1 MTYAS
6 SILGI
11 LPGGR
16 RATGIS
22 QLLDKLESYLPPAQV
37 ERVRDAYDFGAERH
51 RGQKRVSGEP
61 YITHPVAVA
70 DILADLRLDAD
81 TIAAAIL
88 HDVIEDTP
96 TAKAEIASL
105 FGGKVAEL
113 VDGVSKLDQIQFKNR
128 QEAQA
133 ESFRKMLLAMV
144 RDIRVIMVKLA
155 DRMHN
160 MRTLGVMPPP
170 KRRRT
175 ARETLDIY
183 APIAERLGLYTVK
196 LELEDLGF
204 RALYPRR
211 YRVLERELRR
221 ARGNQKEFLTKI
233 SDALKAALAKN
244 SLDARVEAREKH
256 LYSIYKKML
265 TKGISINEM
274 VDVYGFRI
282 IVDSKDTC
290 YRALGIVHGLYK
302 PMPGRFK
309 DYIAIP
315 RINGYQSLHTTLFGP
330 NGIPV
335 EVQIRTEDMHGVAE
349 SGIAAHWK
357 YKTGETTEGDVEHD
371 RARQWLTG
379 LVQIQEGG
387 SSEEFLESVKVDL
400 FPDKVYV
407 FTPKGAILRLASGA
421 TAVDFAYAIHTDVG
435 NRTVA
440 AKVDRRLVP
449 LRTPLRNGQTV
460 EIITAKG
467 AHPNPAWASFVMTAK
482 ARAAIRHYV
491 RNLKRGEAAE
501 LGRRLL
507 SQALDEFSMSLK
519 KIPAQRM
526 QHVLHELN
534 LVDAKE
540 LFEKIGLG
548 ERLAPLVARSLLPS
562 DEPSEARQEQAA
574 HTAART
580 DSSLAGASTSVPGTE
595 AADGAQDSAPAD
607 GAAPGESPAD
617 EPLSIA
623 GTEGLLVNYARC
635 CFPIPNDPVMAQL
648 SAGRGI
654 LVHRENCGKLA
665 DFRKNPDQWISVQWV
680 ENPEKLFAAEIK
692 VDVSNRMGVLAV
704 VASGI
709 AATETNIDHVSL
721 FERDGDSSSLKF
733 ELQVRDRAHLARI
746 IKTVRRMPDVLR
758 VARSL
763 AAKTS

>member
-1 MTYAS
+1 MNYAS
-6 SILGI
+6 SILGF

-22 QLLDKLESYLPPAQV
+22 QLLEKLEAYLPPAQV
-37 ERVRDAYDFGAERH
+37 EQVRDAYEFGAEKH
-51 RGQKRVSGEP
+51 RGQKRMSGEP

-81 TIAAAIL
+81 TISAAIL

-96 TAKAEIASL
+96 TAKAEIAGM
-105 FGGKVAEL
+105 FGQVVAEL

-160 MRTLGVMPPP
+160 MRTVSAMPPV

-175 ARETLDIY
+175 ARETLEIY

-204 RALYPRR
+204 RALYPHR
-211 YRVLERELRR
+211 YKVLERELKR
-221 ARGNQKEFLTKI
+221 ARGNQKEFIGKI
-233 SDALKAALAKN
+233 SENFKGALLKATIN
-244 SLDARVEAREKH
+244 GNVEGREKH
-256 LYSIYKKML
+256 LYSIYRKMQN
-265 TKGISINEM
+265 KGISINEM

-282 IVDSKDTC
+282 IVDTKDTC
-290 YRALGIVHGLYK
+290 YRALGLVHSLYK

-315 RINGYQSLHTTLFGP
+315 RANGYQSLHTTLFGP

-335 EVQIRTEDMHGVAE
+335 EVQIRTEEMHRIAE

-357 YKTGETTEGDVEHD
+357 YKTGDSSSGDLEHD
-371 RARQWLTG
+371 RAREWLNN

-407 FTPKGAILRLASGA
+407 FTPKGEILRLATGG

-435 NRTVA
+435 NRCVA

-467 AHPNPAWASFVMTAK
+467 ATPNPSWTNFVVTAK
-482 ARAAIRHYV
+482 ARAAIRQYLK
-491 RNLKRGEAAE
+491 NLKRGEAAE
-501 LGRRLL
+501 LGKRLL
-507 SQALDEFSMSLK
+507 GQALDEFSVSLK
-519 KIPAQRM
+519 KIPPQRIEAVVQNLDLMDAQ
-526 QHVLHELN
+526 ELY
-534 LVDAKE
+534 
-540 LFEKIGLG
+540 EKIGLG
-548 ERLAPLVARSLLPS
+548 ERLAPLVARSLLPTAES
-562 DEPSEARQEQAA
+562 DSR
-574 HTAART
+574 
-580 DSSLAGASTSVPGTE
+580 
-595 AADGAQDSAPAD
+595 ADAN
-607 GAAPGESPAD
+607 AAPG
-617 EPLSIA
+617 PLMIA
-623 GTEGLLVNYARC
+623 GTEGLLVSHARC
-635 CFPIPNDPVMAQL
+635 CFPIPNDPIMAYL
-648 SAGRGI
+648 SAGRGVMI
-654 LVHRENCGKLA
+654 HRQTCPNLA
-665 DFRKNPDQWISVQWV
+665 EYRKQPEKWISVAW
-680 ENPEKLFAAEIK
+680 ENAGNRLFASEIK
-692 VDVSNRMGVLAV
+692 VQVSNKMGVLAA
-704 VASGI
+704 VASSI
-709 AATETNIDHVSL
+709 AETETNIDHVSL
-721 FERDGDSSSLKF
+721 LERDGDTSSLKF
-733 ELQVRDRAHLARI
+733 ELQVRDRKQLARI
-746 IKTVRRMPDVLR
+746 LRTVRGMPDVLR
-758 VARSL
+758 VSRSL
-763 AAKTS
+763 ATKSG

>member
-1 MTYAS
+1 MNYAS
-6 SILGI
+6 SILGF

-22 QLLDKLESYLPPAQV
+22 QLLEKLEAYLPPAQV
-37 ERVRDAYDFGAERH
+37 ERVRDAYEFGAEKH
-51 RGQKRVSGEP
+51 RGQKRMSGEP

-96 TAKAEIASL
+96 TAKAEIAGL
-105 FGGKVAEL
+105 FGQVVAEL

-160 MRTLGVMPPP
+160 MRTVGAMPPV

-175 ARETLDIY
+175 ARETLEIY

-204 RALYPRR
+204 RALYPHR
-211 YRVLERELRR
+211 YKVLERELKR
-221 ARGNQKEFLTKI
+221 ARGNQKEFISKI
-233 SDALKAALAKN
+233 SENFKTALSKSAIN
-244 SLDARVEAREKH
+244 GNVEGREKH
-256 LYSIYKKML
+256 LYSIYRKMQN
-265 TKGISINEM
+265 KGISINEM

-282 IVDSKDTC
+282 IVDTQDTC
-290 YRALGIVHGLYK
+290 YRALGLVHSLYK

-315 RINGYQSLHTTLFGP
+315 RVNGYQSLHTTLFGP
-330 NGIPV
+330 NGIPI
-335 EVQIRTEDMHGVAE
+335 EVQIRTEEMHRIAE

-357 YKTGETTEGDVEHD
+357 YKTGEGRSGDEEHD
-371 RARQWLTG
+371 RAREWLAN

-407 FTPKGAILRLASGA
+407 FTPKGEILRLASGA

-435 NRTVA
+435 NRCVA

-449 LRTPLRNGQTV
+449 LRTSLRNGQTV

-467 AHPNPAWASFVMTAK
+467 ATPNPSWSNFVVTAK
-482 ARAAIRHYV
+482 ARAAIRQYLK
-491 RNLKRGEAAE
+491 NLKRGEASE
-501 LGRRLL
+501 LGKRLL
-507 SQALDEFSMSLK
+507 GQALDEFSVSLK
-519 KIPAQRM
+519 KIPAPRI
-526 QHVLHELN
+526 
-534 LVDAKE
+534 DAVVKE
-540 LFEKIGLG
+540 LDLMDAQELYEKIGLG
-548 ERLAPLVARSLLPS
+548 ERLAPLVARSLLP
-562 DEPSEARQEQAA
+562 
-574 HTAART
+574 
-580 DSSLAGASTSVPGTE
+580 
-595 AADGAQDSAPAD
+595 AADTGSEQEAPANTA
-607 GAAPGESPAD
+607 G
-617 EPLSIA
+617 PLMIA
-623 GTEGLLVNYARC
+623 GTEGLLVTYARC
-635 CFPIPNDPVMAQL
+635 CFPIPNDPIMAYL
-648 SAGRGI
+648 SAGRGVMI
-654 LVHRENCGKLA
+654 HRQNCPNLA
-665 DFRKNPDQWISVQWV
+665 EFRKQ
-680 ENPEKLFAAEIK
+680 PEKWVSVAWESAGDRVFASEIK
-692 VDVSNRMGVLAV
+692 VQVSNKMGVLAA
-704 VASGI
+704 VASSI
-709 AATETNIDHVSL
+709 AETETNIDHVSL
-721 FERDGDSSSLKF
+721 LERDGDTSSLKF
-733 ELQVRDRAHLARI
+733 ELQVRDRKQLARI
-746 IKTVRRMPDVLR
+746 LRTVRAMPDVLR
-758 VARSL
+758 VSRSI
-763 AAKTS
+763 ATKTS